1 VNRYI
6 VEFIATFFLMLTIV
20 CVVNGNPSDN
30 YFPPL
35 AVGAMLIGLI
45 YAGGHVSK
53 AHYNPAVT
61 LAFYL
66 RGKFPASQIP
76 GYVIAQF
83 LGAILA
89 ALIGVYVF
97 EKVGSNPVDLGS
109 GGLHASVLNGFV
121 AEFLGTFALVWVIL
135 NVATAKSTEAN
146 GFYGIAIGLTVVG
159 GAYAFGDFGTYACFN
174 PAVALGTVLNGL
186 NTGFNFGIIVLA
198 NFLAGGV
205 AALVFRYSYGVKN

>member
-1 VNRYI
+1 
-6 VEFIATFFLMLTIV
+6 MLTIV
-20 CVVNGNPSDN
+20 CVVNGNPTDN

-35 AVGAMLIGLI
+35 AVGSMLIGLI

-61 LAFYL
+61 LAFYI

-76 GYVIAQF
+76 GYIIAQL

-89 ALIGVYVF
+89 SLVGIYVF

-109 GGLHASVLNGFV
+109 NGAHNSILKGFV

-159 GAYAFGDFGTYACFN
+159 GAYAFGGFGTYACFN
-174 PAVALGTVLNGL
+174 PAVALGTLINEL
-186 NTGFNFGIIVLA
+186 NTLFNFGIIVVA
-198 NFLAGGV
+198 NFLAGIV
-205 AALVFRYSYGVKN
+205 AAFVFRYSYGMGD